1 VPTIP
6 VDGLLFDIKTT
17 YDAQKYDEW
26 DYYRSVLQPQKS
38 YSAMDLVIARAQQSP
53 VEVWLVEAKDFRMI
67 TRPPERSNLN
77 GLAETVAKK
86 VSDTLAGLRDAAG
99 AAAQTNER
107 RLAERAL
114 TAQKR
119 RVVLHLEPH
128 TSHRSKLFPSN
139 FSSGVLQKLRQ
150 VVGHIDLQPLV
161 LNIANTGRAGV
172 PWRVS

>member
-6 VDGLLFDIKTT
+6 VDRLLFDIKTT

-107 RLAERAL
+107 RLADTWSLIRA
-114 TAQKR
+114 TVR
-119 RVVLHLEPH
+119 NCFPR
-128 TSHRSKLFPSN
+128 TS
-139 FSSGVLQKLRQ
+139 
-150 VVGHIDLQPLV
+150 
-161 LNIANTGRAGV
+161 RAGFCRNYGR
-172 PWRVS
+172 WWATSIRNRWF